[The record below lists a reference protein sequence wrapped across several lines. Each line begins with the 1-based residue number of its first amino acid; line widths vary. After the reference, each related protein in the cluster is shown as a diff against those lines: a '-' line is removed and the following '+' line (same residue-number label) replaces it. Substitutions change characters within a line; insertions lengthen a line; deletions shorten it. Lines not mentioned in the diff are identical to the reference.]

1 MSDHR
6 SLVLIDDCR
15 TEGMLVEGAIDATE
29 EFGTFRHV
37 IDSRTALEVVASEK
51 PHAVLL
57 DLRMPGLSG
66 WEVLAQL
73 RENGVLNSTFVA
85 ILSNSDSMGDRKE
98 AMEQGAKAYFVK
110 PMDSSGYIQIIE
122 AVAEA
127 VR

>member
-1 MSDHR
+1 
-6 SLVLIDDCR
+6 
-15 TEGMLVEGAIDATE
+15 MLVEGAIDATE